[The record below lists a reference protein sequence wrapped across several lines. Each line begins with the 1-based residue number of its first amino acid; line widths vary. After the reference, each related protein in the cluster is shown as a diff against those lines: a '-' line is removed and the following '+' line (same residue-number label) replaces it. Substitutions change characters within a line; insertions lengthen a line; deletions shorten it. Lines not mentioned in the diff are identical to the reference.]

1 MRVTYEQP
9 IDSGEVAR
17 FVDIASFMR
26 APRITELGRVDIGL
40 FGIPFDLGLAYR
52 PGSRHAP
59 AAVREASRV
68 IRRVNP
74 TTGVRPFEACQ
85 VADVGDVNCHP
96 YDYALS
102 IERMTAFVAALRD
115 ADVRPLACGGDHV
128 ISLPVLRGLHA
139 GTPLGLIQFDSH
151 SDTLD
156 TFYGERIT
164 HATTMRRAVEE
175 GLIDPTRSVQVGL
188 RGTQW
193 DGNDFAYALEQGM
206 RCITYDEYESMGRE
220 AAIAEIRRVVG
231 TGPTYLTYDV
241 DGLDP
246 TQAPGTA
253 VLEPGGFSM
262 RDSQVILR
270 ALTGLDI
277 VGGDVA
283 EVSPPLDVGGITVT
297 NAANLLFEILCL
309 MAAAPSLPAARASI

>member
-1 MRVTYEQP
+1 MRGVTHELP
-9 IDSGEVAR
+9 IDSGQVAR
-17 FVDIASFMR
+17 FVDIATFMR
-26 APRITELGRVDIGL
+26 APRIADLDRVDIAL

-74 TTGVRPFEACQ
+74 TTKVNPFELCQ

-96 YDYALS
+96 YDFDGTVDA
-102 IERMTAFVAALRD
+102 MTAYVRELREHGAA
-115 ADVRPLACGGDHV
+115 PIACGGDHL
-128 ISLPVLRGLHA
+128 ITLPCLRGLYD
-139 GTPLGLIQFDSH
+139 GTPFGVVQFDSH
-151 SDTLD
+151 SDTMD
-156 TFYGERIT
+156 EFYGRKIT
-164 HATTMRRAVEE
+164 HATTMRRACEE
-175 GLIDPTRSVQVGL
+175 GLVDPRRCVQIGL
-188 RGTQW
+188 RGSLW
-193 DGNDFAYALEQGM
+193 DGNDFAFAEDAGM
-206 RCITYDEYESMGRE
+206 RVITYDEYDAMGRD

-231 TGPTYLTYDV
+231 TGPTYVTYDI

-253 VLEPGGFSM
+253 VMEPGGFSM

-309 MAAAPSLPAARASI
+309 VAAAR

>member
-1 MRVTYEQP
+1 MPVTYEQP

-17 FVDIASFMR
+17 FVDVASFMR
-26 APRITELGRVDIGL
+26 APRITDLDRVGIGL

-52 PGSRHAP
+52 PGARHAP

-74 TTGVRPFEACQ
+74 TTGVRPFELCQ

-96 YDYALS
+96 YDFDASVDL
-102 IERMTAFVAALRD
+102 MTAFVAQLRQHG
-115 ADVRPLACGGDHV
+115 ARPLACGGDHL
-128 ISLPVLRGLHA
+128 ISLPVLRGLHD
-139 GTPLGLIQFDSH
+139 GRPLGLIQFDSH

-156 TFYGERIT
+156 TFYGRRVT

-175 GLIDPTRSVQVGL
+175 GLIDPARSVQIGL
-188 RGTQW
+188 RGTMW
-193 DGNDFAYALEQGM
+193 DGNDFRYALDVGM
-206 RCITYDEYESMGRE
+206 RCITYDEYEEMGRA

-231 TGPTYLTYDV
+231 DAATYLTYDI

-246 TQAPGTA
+246 TEAPGTA

-262 RDSQVILR
+262 RASQVILR
-270 ALTGLDI
+270 SLTGLDI
-277 VGGDVA
+277 VGGDVS

-309 MAAAPSLPAARASI
+309 MASAPSLGSGA

>member
-1 MRVTYEQP
+1 MGFEQP
-9 IDSGEVAR
+9 VDSGQVAR
-17 FVDIASFMR
+17 FVDIATFMR
-26 APRITELGRVDIGL
+26 APQIDDLARVDIGL

-52 PGSRHAP
+52 PGARHAP

-74 TTGVRPFEACQ
+74 TTGVNPFERCQ

-96 YDYALS
+96 YDYDAA
-102 IERMTAFVAALRD
+102 IDAMTAFVRRLREHGV
-115 ADVRPLACGGDHV
+115 APLACGGDH
-128 ISLPVLRGLHA
+128 IITLPCLRGLYD
-139 GTPLGLIQFDSH
+139 GTPLALVQFDSH

-156 TFYGERIT
+156 TFYGRRVT
-164 HATTMRRAVEE
+164 HATTIRRAHEE
-175 GLIDPTRSVQVGL
+175 GLIDASRSVQIGL
-188 RGTQW
+188 RGSLW
-193 DGNDFAYALEQGM
+193 DGSDFDYARDAGM
-206 RCITYDEYESMGRE
+206 RVITYDDYEAMGRD

-231 TGPTYLTYDV
+231 GHPCYVTYDI

-270 ALTGLDI
+270 SMTGLDV

-309 MAAAPSLPAARASI
+309 MAAPRSR

>member
-1 MRVTYEQP
+1 VTYELP
-9 IDSGEVAR
+9 IDSGQVAR
-17 FVDIASFMR
+17 FVDIATFMR
-26 APRITELGRVDIGL
+26 APRIADLDRVDIGL

-74 TTGVRPFEACQ
+74 TTGVNPFATCQ

-96 YDYALS
+96 YDYEGS
-102 IERMTAFVAALRD
+102 IDAMTAFVRELREHGV
-115 ADVRPLACGGDHV
+115 APLACGGDHL
-128 ISLPVLRGLHA
+128 ITLPCLRGLYD
-139 GTPLGLIQFDSH
+139 GTPFGLVQFDSH

-156 TFYGERIT
+156 EFYGRKVT
-164 HATTMRRAVEE
+164 HATTIRRAHEE
-175 GLIDPTRSVQVGL
+175 GLIDPARCVQIGL
-188 RGTQW
+188 RGTLW
-193 DGNDFAYALEQGM
+193 DGEDFDYATSSGM
-206 RCITYDEYESMGRE
+206 RVITYDEYDAMGRD

-231 TGPTYLTYDV
+231 DGPTYVTYDI

-246 TQAPGTA
+246 TYAPGTA

-270 ALTGLDI
+270 GMTGLNV
-277 VGGDVA
+277 VGGDVS
-283 EVSPPLDVGGITVT
+283 EVSPPLDVGTITVT
-297 NAANLLFEILCL
+297 NGANLLFEILCL
-309 MAAAPSLPAARASI
+309 MAAAR